1 MGIDLLGD
9 KKYSIGSNT
18 LGKLFVVL
26 QSVTKYLRLQFSCE
40 IAHYGKSLISAF
52 QKIFT
57 SVNKN
62 CILWGGGGARDQ
74 AIILSDFKIFLIFP
88 NF

>member
-26 QSVTKYLRLQFSCE
+26 QSVTKYLRL
-40 IAHYGKSLISAF
+40 
-52 QKIFT
+52 
-57 SVNKN
+57 
-62 CILWGGGGARDQ
+62 
-74 AIILSDFKIFLIFP
+74 
-88 NF
+88 